1 MIIAIDGL
9 AASGKGT
16 LAKMLARHFNYA
28 HLDTGLLYRAV
39 GVAVLA
45 AGHEPNDPIA
55 ATQTAR
61 TLDPQTIS
69 TLADDRPFR
78 TAAAG
83 SAASQVAAIP
93 GVRAALL
100 DFQRN
105 FCAYP
110 PGGKAGAVLDGR
122 DIGTIIA
129 PTAKVKIFV
138 TARPEIRA
146 SRRAKELRG
155 RGENVTDAAVLAD
168 MQARDARDQNRG
180 IAPTEPASDAHR
192 LDTSDLSVNQS
203 FAQALAIALEGMR
216 D

>member
-1 MIIAIDGL
+1 M
-9 AASGKGT
+9 T
-16 LAKMLARHFNYA
+16 
-28 HLDTGLLYRAV
+28 
-39 GVAVLA
+39 
-45 AGHEPNDPIA
+45 P
-55 ATQTAR
+55 
-61 TLDPQTIS
+61 
-69 TLADDRPFR
+69 PFR
-78 TAAAG
+78 TAIAG

-105 FCAYP
+105 FCTNP

-122 DIGTIIA
+122 DIGTVIA

-146 SRRAKELRG
+146 ARRAKELRG

-168 MQARDARDQNRG
+168 MQTRDTRDQNRG

-192 LDTSDLSVNQS
+192 LDTSDLSVDQS
-203 FAQALAIALEGMR
+203 FAQALAIVQEGMR
-216 D
+216 S